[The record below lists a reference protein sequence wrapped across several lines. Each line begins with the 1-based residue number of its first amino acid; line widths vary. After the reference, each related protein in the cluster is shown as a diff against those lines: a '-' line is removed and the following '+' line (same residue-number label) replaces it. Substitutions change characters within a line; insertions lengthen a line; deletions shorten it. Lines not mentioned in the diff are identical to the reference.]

1 MYILCIYILTQSQL
15 IIYSISMHISIDE
28 QSSSNN
34 NSNIHQSTPVITL
47 SYNQSEYDVTNE
59 EYKLNC
65 FTQLGFKIFILLN
78 LLQNGC
84 PSILFPLL
92 IDICISCL

>member
-34 NSNIHQSTPVITL
+34 NSNIHQSITL

-65 FTQLGFKIFILLN
+65 FTQFGLKIFTLHNSLKKW
-78 LLQNGC
+78 LPFYSLSS
-84 PSILFPLL
+84 PH
-92 IDICISCL
+92 